1 LVAQDNGDYIAGGC
15 NVAADIRDVGAQ
27 DPTGK
32 NSPVAWED
40 SVETQF
46 LRQESPGE
54 PVCYFNNTAYEH
66 GTVVKSGTSILR
78 CDRGIWIEAGPADPD
93 NP

>member
-1 LVAQDNGDYIAGGC
+1 MAT
-15 NVAADIRDVGAQ
+15 DIPDVGAP
-27 DPTGK
+27 DPSEN
-32 NSPVAWED
+32 NSPIAWES

-54 PVCYFNNTAYEH
+54 PVCYFNNTPFEH
-66 GTVVKSGTSILR
+66 GAIVKSGASLLR
-78 CDRGIWIEAGPADPD
+78 CDRGIWVEAGPADPD